1 VDRDRGEAE
10 QPEGARR
17 VRQWRLGPEHLP
29 ITWVAAAFALLV
41 GATMVFVP
49 YEFQTRLFRT
59 VYPSIR
65 TVGLGFL
72 AAGLGLV
79 FGAAWG
85 RRGVARWVDLVSRFL
100 FVIVLSV
107 LWWQVSIRPGTLTGA
122 VAYPL
127 LILAVLLEIS
137 PQYAGGKLFR
147 AFVTLMAASFTGLM
161 WLFPSDFPTRI
172 FGQVTEVLRPL
183 GGLSLAMAGGF
194 VLLRRSFAAERWLY
208 LGFAGLMGY
217 LAVCLGRRGSW
228 TGMELYLMV
237 GVACMLAAGAPHV
250 PRVFNLNT
258 KLLRGMVVAGL
269 LPLIA
274 VGGLSSY
281 FAQREL
287 ESTLRGDIAQATAA
301 DADQLGQELARTRTR
316 LVELAS
322 KDALLKASLARD
334 ADFLQF
340 TLERLREEEPLL
352 EQIFVHD
359 RAGNRWASS
368 GGNAVGRNF
377 AQREYHRRAVEQE
390 EVYVST
396 PFNGGAG
403 GPIVVIAVPIKDG
416 TVVRGVLGGA
426 LSLRLMGM
434 PGGRAA
440 AAYRMRLIDR
450 RDLRVLRDSG
460 GGALLAEANLPPEV
474 VARAHAQRPGT
485 LEIFDADDRRLLVG
499 HAPVPGSDWVVL
511 ASQEVASA
519 YRPLT
524 RVSVVVGVSVIL
536 AGILAS
542 LLARG
547 LARHFSRRIGTVT
560 GAAQALAEGDLSRR
574 AVPGDDPDEVGT
586 LARVFND
593 MADRLERSQAQLE
606 QMNDELRAALEAR
619 GELMEALRRAD
630 RRKDEFLA
638 MLAHELRN
646 PLAAI
651 SGAVEA
657 IDRRT
662 DGSNANGNGAAARD
676 RAVTRLGEIGRRQIR
691 HLAHMVDDLLD
702 VSRITSNKITL
713 RREPLDLRQSLES
726 ALDGTRPLA
735 EARGQTLDVKLPE
748 EPVLV
753 EGDSTRLEQIF
764 SNLLHNAVK
773 YTHDGGT
780 IRVNLSRTQAEG
792 TGTSLAQ
799 LVVSDNGR
807 GIAPQ
812 LLPSIFDLFVQG
824 DITIDRSE
832 GGLGLGLTLVRRLTE
847 MHGGHVQAASPG
859 SGQGS
864 TFTVQLPALV
874 RTTQPAEQV
883 TADASGAGAIPQAA
897 HPDTDVDGCSSRRI
911 VLVDDNQDAAL
922 SLKDFLETCGH
933 AVDIAHDGERGRDLI
948 LHERPHVA
956 FVDLGL
962 PKLDGFEVARQVR
975 SAGLGQDTRLV
986 ALTGYGDPETRKR
999 AAAAG
1004 FDAHL
1009 VKPVEMSELERLIS

>member
-1 VDRDRGEAE
+1 
-10 QPEGARR
+10 
-17 VRQWRLGPEHLP
+17 
-29 ITWVAAAFALLV
+29 
-41 GATMVFVP
+41 M
-49 YEFQTRLFRT
+49 
-59 VYPSIR
+59 
-65 TVGLGFL
+65 
-72 AAGLGLV
+72 
-79 FGAAWG
+79 
-85 RRGVARWVDLVSRFL
+85 
-100 FVIVLSV
+100 
-107 LWWQVSIRPGTLTGA
+107 
-122 VAYPL
+122 
-127 LILAVLLEIS
+127 
-137 PQYAGGKLFR
+137 
-147 AFVTLMAASFTGLM
+147 
-161 WLFPSDFPTRI
+161 
-172 FGQVTEVLRPL
+172 LRPL

-194 VLLRRSFAAERWLY
+194 VLLRRSLAAERWLY

-217 LAVCLGRRGSW
+217 LAFCLGRRGSW
-228 TGMELYLMV
+228 TGMELYLVV
-237 GVACMLAAGAPHV
+237 GVACLLVAASPRV

-287 ESTLRGDIAQATAA
+287 ESTLRADIAHATAG

-322 KDALLKASLARD
+322 RDSLLKASLARD

-340 TLERLREEEPLL
+340 TLERLREDEPQL

-359 RAGNRWASS
+359 REGNRWASS

-377 AQREYHRRAVEQE
+377 ARREYHRRAVERE

-396 PFNGGAG
+396 PIQGGAG

-416 TVVRGVLGGA
+416 RVVRGVLGGT

-434 PGGRAA
+434 TGGRAA
-440 AAYRMRLIDR
+440 SAYRMRLIDR

-460 GGALLAEANLPPEV
+460 GGTLLTAANLPPEV

-485 LEIFDADDRRLLVG
+485 LEIFDGDDRRLLVG

-511 ASQEVASA
+511 ASQEVARA

-536 AGILAS
+536 AGLLAS

-547 LARHFSRRIGTVT
+547 MARHFSRRIGTVT

-574 AVPGDDPDEVGT
+574 AAPADDPDEVGT
-586 LARVFND
+586 LARSFND

-606 QMNDELRAALEAR
+606 QMNGELRLALEAR

-657 IDRRT
+657 IDRRG
-662 DGSNANGNGAAARD
+662 DNGNGNGEGGAARE
-676 RAVTRLGEIGRRQIR
+676 RAVARLGEIGRRQIR

-713 RREPLDLRQSLES
+713 RREPLDLRRTLES

-735 EARGQTLDVKLPE
+735 EGRGQTLDVQLPDQ
-748 EPVLV
+748 PVMV
-753 EGDSTRLEQIF
+753 EGDGTRLEQIL

-780 IRVNLSRTQAEG
+780 IRVRLSRTQAEG
-792 TGTSLAQ
+792 TGTPLAQ
-799 LVVSDNGR
+799 VEITDNGR
-807 GIAPQ
+807 GIAAQ

-832 GGLGLGLTLVRRLTE
+832 GGLGLGLTLVRRLAE
-847 MHGGHVQAASPG
+847 MHGGQVLAASPG
-859 SGQGS
+859 PGQGS
-864 TFTVQLPALV
+864 TFTVLLPA
-874 RTTQPAEQV
+874 RTAQV
-883 TADASGAGAIPQAA
+883 ELEEAVVARAAGAIPQAPA
-897 HPDTDVDGCSSRRI
+897 GDSDSGETSSRRI

-975 SAGLGQDTRLV
+975 SAGLGQGTRLV